1 MLGIDLTLEILHRIT
16 EKKKKSPPSWSLQS
30 IRRDRQEVSKNQ
42 YMQGIKGDNWMV
54 KNKAG
59 KRVRKPVLN
68 RAVREGLTKKVT
80 AEQIP

>member
-1 MLGIDLTLEILHRIT
+1 
-16 EKKKKSPPSWSLQS
+16 
-30 IRRDRQEVSKNQ
+30 
-42 YMQGIKGDNWMV
+42 MQGIKGDNWMV

-68 RAVREGLTKKVT
+68 RVVKEGLTKKVT